1 MSHEALSYRAADTAA
16 LPKPRLATN
25 LWQRIR
31 RGPEAGN
38 KAAETRANVR
48 VAVGAM
54 LIAFAIFALFGSA
67 DMRHAA
73 RNLPGN
79 AVSDVMVDA
88 ADRWHAAMERLGPAK
103 LRDIVRNAIDDFRMA
118 QWPWH

>member
-1 MSHEALSYRAADTAA
+1 MSHDILSYRAADTAA
-16 LPKPRLATN
+16 LAKPQAQTG

-31 RGPEAGN
+31 RGPETGN
-38 KAAETRANVR
+38 KATETRANVR
-48 VAVGAM
+48 VAIGAM

>member
-1 MSHEALSYRAADTAA
+1 MSHDILSYRAADTAA
-16 LPKPRLATN
+16 LPKPQGTSG
-25 LWQRIR
+25 LWQRIK

-48 VAVGAM
+48 VAIASM

-103 LRDIVRNAIDDFRMA
+103 LRDTMRNAIDDFRMA
-118 QWPWH
+118 QWPWR

>member
-1 MSHEALSYRAADTAA
+1 MSHEVLSYRAADTAA
-16 LPKPRLATN
+16 LRKPQAPAS

-31 RGPEAGN
+31 RRPEVN
-38 KAAETRANVR
+38 DKAMETRANVR
-48 VAVGAM
+48 VATGAM
-54 LIAFAIFALFGSA
+54 LIAFAIFTLFGSA

-79 AVSDVMVDA
+79 AISDVLVDA
-88 ADRWHAAMERLGPAK
+88 ADRWHATMERLGPAK

-118 QWPWH
+118 QWPWR

>member
-1 MSHEALSYRAADTAA
+1 MSHDILSYRTAETA
-16 LPKPRLATN
+16 LPKTPAPASF
-25 LWQRIR
+25 WQRIR
-31 RGPEAGN
+31 RAPESGD
-38 KAAETRANVR
+38 KVAETRANVR
-48 VAVGAM
+48 VATGAM

-79 AVSDVMVDA
+79 AVSDIMVEG

>member
-1 MSHEALSYRAADTAA
+1 MSHDILSYRAADTAA
-16 LPKPRLATN
+16 LAKPQAQTG

-31 RGPEAGN
+31 RGPEAGD

-48 VAVGAM
+48 VAIGAM

-88 ADRWHAAMERLGPAK
+88 ADHWHAAMERLGPAK